1 MLLSLLI
8 GIPVMI
14 LCLVLQAA
22 VLIICIRHYA
32 GFKSLHL
39 QGNSPYIDTLVLAL
53 LMLMMLLGNFLQ
65 MASWAAL
72 FMLIGEF
79 DSFDTALYFSAVNY
93 STLGYGDIVMTPDWR
108 LLGPLESANGILMF
122 GVTTAAMTAAVMDV
136 LKRNMR
142 NQAN

>member
-1 MLLSLLI
+1 MLPGRL
-8 GIPVMI
+8 
-14 LCLVLQAA
+14 
-22 VLIICIRHYA
+22 R
-32 GFKSLHL
+32 FKSLHL